1 MIKYTPDTMME
12 LNLQLFDEAGT
23 MVNTTTGYTNAYT
36 GDHEAFAGKYDLSAG
51 MKTYYDTRLLQHAKA
66 TFIYQ
71 QLGEVQSLPGGR
83 GKIVEWRK
91 INRLPDVE
99 VLREAVIP
107 KGKKL
112 GESAVT
118 AEITEYGSYVTI
130 SDVVDLHHVDPLLSK
145 ATEELGYSGGLTYE
159 KLIRNE
165 LCQNTNVIYGEVVND
180 DGSVASIP
188 QTRAELL
195 TAING
200 GKNANLSPR
209 MIAKGATTLT
219 KANAPKYSGN
229 EYLGVLNPSV
239 TYDLRQNGEWI
250 DYHKYAQPTEI
261 YNGEVG
267 KLHGVRFVETT
278 LAPVIKPE
286 GQAQA
291 VYQTMIFGKGA
302 FAVVD
307 PQGAGMRI
315 IHKSFAEVGGPLE
328 QFCTVGV
335 KFAMAAKILYPE
347 YMVTIEHGS
356 TEYGEIDEDNYELET
371 EQVA

>member
-1 MIKYTPDTMME
+1 MMTMDITKRFD
-12 LNLQLFDEAGT
+12 LQQFAEAGAL
-23 MVNTTTGYTNAYT
+23 VNATTGYVNAYT
-36 GDHEAFAGKYDLSAG
+36 GDVEVFSGKNDLSAG
-51 MKTYYDTRLLQHAKA
+51 MKSYYDTALLEYAKE

-71 QLGEVQSLPGGR
+71 QLGEVQNLPQGH

-91 INRLPDVE
+91 INKLPDID
-99 VLREAVIP
+99 VLQEAVIP

-118 AEITEYGSYVTI
+118 AEITEYGAYVTI
-130 SDVVDLHHVDPLLSK
+130 SDVIDLHHVDPILQK
-145 ATEELGYSGGLTYE
+145 ATERLAYAAGLTYE

-165 LCQNTNVIYGEVVND
+165 LSMCTNVMYAEVLTD
-180 DGSVASIP
+180 DGTVESIP

-195 TAING
+195 TAVKA
-200 GKNANLSPR
+200 GKNCNLTPR
-209 MIAKGATTLT
+209 MVAKAANTLV

-229 EYLGVLNPSV
+229 EYLGVLNPSN
-239 TYDLRQNGEWI
+239 TFDLRQSDEWI
-250 DYHKYAQPTEI
+250 EYHKYASPTEI

-286 GQAQA
+286 GVTHAI
-291 VYQTMIFGKGA
+291 YQPMIFGKGA

-307 PQGAGMRI
+307 PAGAGMRM
-315 IHKSFAEVGGPLE
+315 IHKSFADIGGPLE

-335 KFAMAAKILYPE
+335 KFAMGTKILYPE
-347 YMVTIEHGS
+347 YMVVIECGS
-356 TEYGEIDEDNYELET
+356 TEYSTVDEDNLELET
-371 EQVA
+371 EQV